1 MTSKIWMACA
11 GTVVLLASVGTSGCG
26 QSSSGS
32 PPVEGLGGFPVLDAG
47 VDDGGGAEQRH
58 SDGAASDGSAAEA
71 GPNNG
76 TMRFTL
82 ANPVGTTLTNTAI
95 EMPVTDSSCM
105 GSGAKSQCSVTGSVT
120 SLLREEP
127 ESLVRRPAGA
137 KRRFRAPPESSC
149 PAGHRRRHLYG
160 DMWHGPKIVDRVV
173 RHAHLVQDQATQG
186 GLLHGDH
193 VHRGHR
199 RTDDPFARYAWR
211 RHGEHRLRRCRE
223 RRPLRRI
230 VMARQR

>member
-105 GSGAKSQCSVTGSVT
+105 GSGAKSQCSVTGTVT
-120 SLLREEP
+120 DPSCERSLNL
-127 ESLVRRPAGA
+127 SFAGQPAQNA
-137 KRRFRAPPESSC
+137 VFALLPRAPAPQGTGVVTYTETCGTDRKSWTASSGTLTLSKIK
-149 PAGHRRRHLYG
+149 PPKEGFSMGTMSIEVIGARMTPSPDMPGGAMGSIDFAGVAS
-160 DMWHGPKIVDRVV
+160 DV
-173 RHAHLVQDQATQG
+173 RYEEL
-186 GLLHGDH
+186 
-193 VHRGHR
+193 
-199 RTDDPFARYAWR
+199 
-211 RHGEHRLRRCRE
+211 
-223 RRPLRRI
+223 
-230 VMARQR
+230 